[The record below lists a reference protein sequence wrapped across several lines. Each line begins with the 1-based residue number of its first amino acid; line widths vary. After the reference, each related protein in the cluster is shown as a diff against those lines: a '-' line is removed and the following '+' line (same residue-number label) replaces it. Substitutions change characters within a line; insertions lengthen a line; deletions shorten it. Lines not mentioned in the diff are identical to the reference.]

1 MKALL
6 DNLTLYNTPKTR
18 EEANNLID
26 ALTQAQYNYNREDYG
41 MSAEDLAIVF
51 GKEKGA
57 ELEKNYQESY
67 EQNYAIREK
76 AFKEKF
82 RPKIGMAFSYFLGGK
97 DSFCIEDEGFALKPW
112 VEVKFENS
120 GFIIEE
126 NRAIA
131 MGNYFFTDSKG
142 SILKVEYTFGYKL
155 SRDKLIIDLHHSSLP
170 FS

>member
-6 DNLTLYNTPKTR
+6 DNLTLYNTPKTQ
-18 EEANNLID
+18 EEADNLID
-26 ALTQAQYNYNREDYG
+26 ALTQAQYNYNREDCG

-82 RPKIGMAFSYFLGGK
+82 KGRPNGRS
-97 DSFCIEDEGFALKPW
+97 
-112 VEVKFENS
+112 
-120 GFIIEE
+120 
-126 NRAIA
+126 
-131 MGNYFFTDSKG
+131 
-142 SILKVEYTFGYKL
+142 
-155 SRDKLIIDLHHSSLP
+155 
-170 FS
+170 

>member
-67 EQNYAIREK
+67 EQNYGIREK

-82 RPKIGMAFSYFLGGK
+82 KGRPNGRS
-97 DSFCIEDEGFALKPW
+97 
-112 VEVKFENS
+112 
-120 GFIIEE
+120 
-126 NRAIA
+126 
-131 MGNYFFTDSKG
+131 
-142 SILKVEYTFGYKL
+142 
-155 SRDKLIIDLHHSSLP
+155 
-170 FS
+170 

>member
-82 RPKIGMAFSYFLGGK
+82 KGRPNGRS
-97 DSFCIEDEGFALKPW
+97 
-112 VEVKFENS
+112 
-120 GFIIEE
+120 
-126 NRAIA
+126 
-131 MGNYFFTDSKG
+131 
-142 SILKVEYTFGYKL
+142 
-155 SRDKLIIDLHHSSLP
+155 
-170 FS
+170 

>member
-67 EQNYAIREK
+67 EQNYGIREK

-82 RPKIGMAFSYFLGGK
+82 KGRPNGIT
-97 DSFCIEDEGFALKPW
+97 
-112 VEVKFENS
+112 
-120 GFIIEE
+120 
-126 NRAIA
+126 R
-131 MGNYFFTDSKG
+131 
-142 SILKVEYTFGYKL
+142 
-155 SRDKLIIDLHHSSLP
+155 
-170 FS
+170 

>member
-6 DNLTLYNTPKTR
+6 DNLTLYNTPKTQ

-82 RPKIGMAFSYFLGGK
+82 KGRPNGRS
-97 DSFCIEDEGFALKPW
+97 
-112 VEVKFENS
+112 
-120 GFIIEE
+120 
-126 NRAIA
+126 
-131 MGNYFFTDSKG
+131 
-142 SILKVEYTFGYKL
+142 
-155 SRDKLIIDLHHSSLP
+155 
-170 FS
+170 

>member
-6 DNLTLYNTPKTR
+6 DNLTLYNTPKTQ
-18 EEANNLID
+18 EEADNLID

-82 RPKIGMAFSYFLGGK
+82 KGRPNGRS
-97 DSFCIEDEGFALKPW
+97 
-112 VEVKFENS
+112 
-120 GFIIEE
+120 
-126 NRAIA
+126 
-131 MGNYFFTDSKG
+131 
-142 SILKVEYTFGYKL
+142 
-155 SRDKLIIDLHHSSLP
+155 
-170 FS
+170 

>member
-6 DNLTLYNTPKTR
+6 DNLTLYNTPKTQ

-82 RPKIGMAFSYFLGGK
+82 KERPNGRS
-97 DSFCIEDEGFALKPW
+97 
-112 VEVKFENS
+112 
-120 GFIIEE
+120 
-126 NRAIA
+126 
-131 MGNYFFTDSKG
+131 
-142 SILKVEYTFGYKL
+142 
-155 SRDKLIIDLHHSSLP
+155 
-170 FS
+170 

>member
-26 ALTQAQYNYNREDYG
+26 ALTQAQYNYNREDCG

-82 RPKIGMAFSYFLGGK
+82 KRRPNGRS
-97 DSFCIEDEGFALKPW
+97 
-112 VEVKFENS
+112 
-120 GFIIEE
+120 
-126 NRAIA
+126 
-131 MGNYFFTDSKG
+131 
-142 SILKVEYTFGYKL
+142 
-155 SRDKLIIDLHHSSLP
+155 
-170 FS
+170 